1 MQAVGGSHPAAGVIH
16 PLPVGLFRKREKLRS
31 LDEAT
36 AYARC
41 HGDRD
46 DMVRVVKLPPR
57 RKRYDVLA
65 TGEDLRRQ
73 LEQRLD
79 GRETESV

>member
-1 MQAVGGSHPAAGVIH
+1 M
-16 PLPVGLFRKREKLRS
+16 GLFRRREKLRS
-31 LDEAT
+31 LDEAS

-46 DMVRVVKLPPR
+46 DTVHVVKLPPR

-73 LEQRLD
+73 LEERLD
-79 GRETESV
+79 GREAESV